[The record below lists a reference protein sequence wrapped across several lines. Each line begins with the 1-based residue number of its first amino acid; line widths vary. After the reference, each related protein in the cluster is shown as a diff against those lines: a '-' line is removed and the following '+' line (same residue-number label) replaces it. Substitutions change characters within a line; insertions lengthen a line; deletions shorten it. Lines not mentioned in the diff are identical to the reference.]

1 MGRWIDRKHVIAAG
15 LVAAGLLAAANGYGQ
30 QPAPAPVK
38 VPAKP
43 APGDDPKFT
52 DAVTLPR
59 NPESK
64 RLIQAAQDYIR
75 KKEWRIAAECLQSLL
90 ETPEDSFIEV
100 KRSNDAGQES
110 DVRVSVRAE
119 ANRLIGELPAE
130 GLESYQL
137 QYGQAAADRLR
148 EAVAAADPVL
158 LAEVAQRYFHTKS
171 GLTATDLLGTYHLD
185 RGQYLMASLCYERL
199 LARPDADK
207 LPPRLLFKA
216 ALAAKRA
223 CSPQAVPLATRLTG
237 EIGRGD
243 LTLGRA
249 RLSPEVIRAELD
261 REAVVDVA
269 VGLSDWPMFRGNASR
284 TAQAQGSTAYLQ
296 PRWTAS
302 LIRPEPP
309 RPDDKSAVNWVE
321 QHLDRA
327 LLAFKDKPVL
337 PAFFPVSANGRLLV
351 RAYDGVAAYA
361 LKDLRLDGRDYRAG
375 ENLWR
380 APAANSLFVTVRDD
394 INSRRMGVENWYN
407 NFYLNNNVGPPG
419 VFFENS
425 VLGSLSHD
433 GQRTYFIDDLAVP
446 PLAMMLGGMNGF
458 NPFGG
463 NQMNM
468 APFTD
473 DVRCSRLYA
482 ADLDTGKLSWA
493 ILGGRSTPNRVEP
506 SAEPKKDLSAAVEL
520 QDSFFLG
527 PPLPLGGK
535 LYLLVEK
542 NSELRLVCLD
552 PNKCVPSPLRG
563 NEQVPDLVW
572 AQSLGTANNPLPADS
587 LRRLQ
592 ACHLAYADGILV
604 CPTNAGAVLGVD
616 LLSRSLVWA
625 YSYRAAA
632 PSPGGDDLP
641 QQIMMRR
648 RFMASSANAGPTAG
662 ERWRPS
668 APCVAKG
675 RVVFTAH
682 DGADV
687 DIHCVSLRDGQRLW
701 RAKRDGNNDLYLAGI
716 ADDHV
721 LIVAKNH
728 VRALKLS
735 DGSVAWK
742 CTETGLPSGQ
752 GVLADGVYYLPLGSS
767 GDPKSSDKG
776 PEICAIDVRGGKIV
790 GRSKSRTD
798 TPGNLLFAEGEL
810 VSQSVKAVNAFPL
823 LKVKQAE
830 IARYLANNPN
840 DPTGLKERGELH
852 LYDGE
857 VREAVRDLRAALSHD
872 PPAEVRS
879 KARLRLHEALTRM
892 MQSDFA
898 SAEQYLAEYEELSR
912 VTVPPSAD
920 AEERQDQ
927 TRRRASYLELLGKG
941 RERQGRLTD
950 AFAAY
955 EQFGELAGVKELVDL
970 IEEPNTRARPD
981 IWSRGRIQA
990 LLAGAG
996 PDERRRLEAEIEAR
1010 WDRVRKSA
1018 DLDSLRK
1025 FVTLFGSLSSAGK
1038 AARIEL
1044 AGRLMATGEPDDLT
1058 EAERVLAVLCYS
1070 PAQRRDDPAA
1080 AARAL
1085 ELMTRVCVRR
1095 GQYENAVGFYRQ
1107 LAEEY
1112 PDVPVRDGLTGKQV
1126 FDELSTDKRFVPYLD
1141 APAVIW
1147 SGPLAGR
1154 KQFGNFP
1161 LRETSLTV
1169 EPVGDLL
1176 PYFERHR
1183 IALEMRPEGG
1193 QAPWVLRVFDRSSGE
1208 ERWRVGGL
1216 PAPASVFNPTQSA
1229 VPYAFARGQTLVLH
1243 LNHMVYA
1250 FDLGERREL
1259 WRRDLLGKDRVLL
1272 TNPNTGMMFDGNF
1285 GPAVMTAREERL
1297 NLGRVAVVEASYV
1310 ALQTREGLVALDPT
1324 RPGPSTL
1331 WSRGDVTPKAQ
1342 VFGDDRHVFVYDP
1355 DAGAGRPRCRALRA
1369 QDGASVPVPDF
1380 TEMIQKKNPAPRAVR
1395 GRLLITEP
1403 QGQAVR
1409 LYDVMAGREVWRRD
1423 FAPGTVVARDTDPN
1437 LIGAVEPDGLFTLLD
1452 SKTGQVRFTSRLQAD
1467 HADKLA
1473 SITLLADR
1481 ERIYLAL
1488 EKRHQGGG
1496 RLDFMSAAGPALRT
1510 AKVNGPVYALF
1521 RRTGKLDWVCDFV
1534 PHQMLLLERW
1544 ADLPVLL
1551 FASQFEKTAANGNP
1565 ERQGVKVTAVDKVTG
1580 KLRFDDELVRNN
1592 QFQSLTA
1599 NPAAGRIE
1607 LVRQDLKVILQTED
1621 AAAAPE
1627 PASPPPTPRRRVV
1640 LPAAVPVPAPAAP
1653 GENR

>member
-1 MGRWIDRKHVIAAG
+1 MNRSAGCFRGGMAA
-15 LVAAGLLAAANGYGQ
+15 LLAAALLADSPSAA
-30 QPAPAPVK
+30 QPAQRVAPGG
-38 VPAKP
+38 KP
-43 APGDDPKFT
+43 AAADEPKFT

-100 KRSNDAGQES
+100 KRNNDAGQES
-110 DVRVSVRAE
+110 EVRVSVRTE
-119 ANRLIGELPAE
+119 ANRLIGELPAD
-130 GLESYQL
+130 GLESYRL
-137 QYGQAAADRLR
+137 QYGQVAADRLR

-199 LARPDADK
+199 LARPDSDQ
-207 LPPRLLFKA
+207 LPPRVLFKA

-223 CSPQAVPLATRLTG
+223 GSGQAASLAARLTA
-237 EIGRGD
+237 ELGRGD
-243 LTLGRA
+243 LALGRT
-249 RLSPEVIRAELD
+249 RLAPEVIRTELD
-261 REAVVDVA
+261 RDATIDTA
-269 VGLSDWPMFRGNASR
+269 AGLFDWPMFRGNPSR

-302 LIRPEPP
+302 LIQPEPP

-337 PAFFPVSANGRLLV
+337 PAFFPVAANGRLLV

-394 INSRRMGVENWYN
+394 INGRRTGVENWYN
-407 NFYLNNNVGPPG
+407 SFYLNSNVGPPG

-433 GQRTYFIDDLAVP
+433 GQRVYFIDDLAVP
-446 PLAMMLGGMNGF
+446 PLAGMLGALNGF
-458 NPFGG
+458 NAFGG
-463 NQMNM
+463 NQMST

-473 DVRCSRLYA
+473 EVRCSRLYS

-493 ILGGRSTPNRVEP
+493 ILGGRSASTTP
-506 SAEPKKDLSAAVEL
+506 AEPKKELSAAVEL

-552 PNKCVPSPLRG
+552 PNKVVPSPLRG

-625 YSYRAAA
+625 YSYRSAA
-632 PSPGGDDLP
+632 PAPGGDDLP
-641 QQIMMRR
+641 QQILMRR
-648 RFMASSANAGPTAG
+648 RFLANSANAGPTAG

-701 RAKRDGNNDLYLAGI
+701 RAKRDGNNDLFLAGI
-716 ADDHV
+716 AEEQV

-728 VRALKLS
+728 VRALRLA
-735 DGSVAWK
+735 DGAEAWK

-752 GVLADGVYYLPLGSS
+752 GVLAEGVYYLPLASS
-767 GDPKSSDKG
+767 GDPKSADKG
-776 PEICAIDVRGGKIV
+776 PEICAIDVRAGKIV
-790 GRSKSRTD
+790 GRSKARTD

-810 VSQSVKAVNAFPL
+810 VSQTVKSVNSYPL
-823 LKVKQAE
+823 LRVKQAE
-830 IARYLANNPN
+830 ISRYLANNPN
-840 DPTGLKERGELH
+840 DPTGLTERGELH

-857 VREAVRDLRAALSHD
+857 VREAVGDLRAALSHN
-872 PPAEVRS
+872 PPPEVRS
-879 KARLRLHEALTRM
+879 KARSRLHEALTRM

-898 SAEQYLAEYEELSR
+898 QAEQYLVEYEDLCRIEARPGL
-912 VTVPPSAD
+912 P
-920 AEERQDQ
+920 AEERQALAAEQ

-941 RERQGRLTD
+941 RERQGRLVD
-950 AFAAY
+950 AFVAY
-955 EQFGELAGVKELVDL
+955 EQFAELAGLKELVDL

-990 LLAGAG
+990 LLAGAS
-996 PDERRRLEAEIEAR
+996 PDDRSRLEGEIAAR
-1010 WDRVRKSA
+1010 WNRVRESS
-1018 DLDSLRK
+1018 DLDALRK
-1025 FVTLFGSLSSAGK
+1025 FVTVFGSLSSAGK

-1058 EAERVLAVLCYS
+1058 EAERVLAVLCYA
-1070 PAQRRDDPAA
+1070 PGQRRDDPAA

-1095 GQYENAVGFYRQ
+1095 GQYENAVGFFRQ
-1107 LAEEY
+1107 LADEY
-1112 PDVPVRDGLTGKQV
+1112 PEVPVRDGLTGKQIYE
-1126 FDELSTDKRFVPYLD
+1126 ELATDKRFIPYLE

-1154 KQFGNFP
+1154 KQFGSFP
-1161 LRETSLTV
+1161 PRETSLTV

-1183 IALEMRPEGG
+1183 IVLEMRPEGG
-1193 QAPWVLRVFDRSSGE
+1193 QAPWVLRVVDRSSGD
-1208 ERWRVGGL
+1208 ERWRVAGL
-1216 PAPASVFNPTQSA
+1216 PAPSSVFNPGQSA
-1229 VPYAFARGQTLVLH
+1229 APFAFARGQTLVLH

-1285 GPAVMTAREERL
+1285 GPAVVTAREERL

-1310 ALQTREGLVALDPT
+1310 ALQTREGLVALDLT

-1331 WSRGDVTPKAQ
+1331 WAKADVTPKAQ
-1342 VFGDDRHVFVYDP
+1342 VFGDDRHVFIYDA
-1355 DAGAGRPRCRALRA
+1355 DAGPGKPRCRALRA
-1369 QDGASVPVPDF
+1369 QDGAAVAVPDF
-1380 TEMIQKKNPAPRAVR
+1380 TEMIQKKNPAPRAVQ

-1437 LIGAVEPDGLFTLLD
+1437 LIGAVDPSGLFTLLE
-1452 SKTGQVRFTSRLQAD
+1452 SRTGRVLFTSRLQAD

-1481 ERIYLAL
+1481 ERVFLAL

-1496 RLDFMSAAGPALRT
+1496 RLDFSSAAGPALRT
-1510 AKVNGPVYALF
+1510 ARVNGPVYALF

-1534 PHQMLLLERW
+1534 PHQMLLLDRW

-1565 ERQGVKVTAVDKVTG
+1565 ERQGVKVTAVDKATG
-1580 KLRFDDELVRNN
+1580 KLKYDEELVRNN
-1592 QFQSLTA
+1592 QFQTLTA
-1599 NPAAGRIE
+1599 NASAGRIE

-1621 AAAAPE
+1621 AAAGPE
-1627 PASPPPTPRRRVV
+1627 PAEPPPTPRRRVV
-1640 LPAAVPVPAPAAP
+1640 VPAAVPAPVPAAP
-1653 GENR
+1653 GGNR